1 MADTVTVTTA
11 NGGAAPARIAPRP
24 TRSRLRWSTGH
35 VVVALAAVLAAVA
48 NLAVL
53 RSADATVGVLGLAAP
68 ATAGQALAEATLTT
82 VELGVDDA
90 RTREALVLAAD
101 RDRIA
106 DRVLATDLP
115 AGAPL
120 RWSDLRD
127 PAAAADGLRRMSVP
141 VRPELAVGGA
151 LAPGDRVDVIQVI
164 EGVGRYLVASA
175 EVLAVATP
183 GDGSLAE
190 LVTYHLTIA
199 VEPDVALCLAAAID
213 ADQVSVVMSTGQEPV
228 ETTGCPPPGDAP
240 SDGVAPPAGP
250 ATPDRDATAAPQ
262 DRAPGADAVA
272 VDGAGP

>member
-1 MADTVTVTTA
+1 MADTVTVTRA
-11 NGGAAPARIAPRP
+11 DGGAAPARIAPRP
-24 TRSRLRWSTGH
+24 ARPRLRWSTGH

-68 ATAGQALAEATLTT
+68 ATAGQALAEASLTT
-82 VELGVDDA
+82 VELRVDDA
-90 RTREALVLAAD
+90 RTREALVLAAE

-106 DRVLATDLP
+106 GRVLATDLP

-127 PAAAADGLRRMSVP
+127 AAAAGDGLRRMSVP

-151 LAPGDRVDVIQVI
+151 LAPGDRVDVIQVV
-164 EGVGRYLVASA
+164 EGVGRYLVSSA

-228 ETTGCPPPGDAP
+228 ETTGCPPPAGAPTDGGTPPPPGPGRGDA
-240 SDGVAPPAGP
+240 
-250 ATPDRDATAAPQ
+250 ATGGDRV
-262 DRAPGADAVA
+262 PGAEAGT
-272 VDGAGP
+272 DGGVGP